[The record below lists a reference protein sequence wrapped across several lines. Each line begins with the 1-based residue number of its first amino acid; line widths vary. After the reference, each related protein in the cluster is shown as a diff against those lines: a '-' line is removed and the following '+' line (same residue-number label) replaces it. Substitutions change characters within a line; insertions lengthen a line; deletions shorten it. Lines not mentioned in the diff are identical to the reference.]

1 MEAQTA
7 ATVRTIARPRHRGLP
22 LSERRMLLAG
32 LDLLAVGLAY
42 ILAFNLRTAPVR
54 GESFY
59 VPKSGTLIVMAV
71 WLLAAQMMNAYDL
84 RRAAVTRSTV
94 TIVLSTVAVSA
105 GGLLVLFFAFP
116 YRLTRPTIL
125 IWVPLAAVLT
135 LLCRLIYSRTLATS
149 RTATPIALVASPRV
163 IETIWPDVRSQVS
176 SLYRVRSVIDPG
188 KPDALGRLDRLIGA
202 ETVDEIVLG
211 VRDDVSRDLFA
222 SLVRCCDNGLRVRSL
237 ADLYE
242 EVTGRLLLDQ
252 LGHSWLMSIPM
263 RSDSSRVYRFSKRLV
278 DIAASSVALCVLG
291 LVLPFVAVATWV
303 GDRGPLFHRQERVG
317 RYGRTF
323 QLTKLRT
330 MSVNRARL
338 GSGEWTAEKDPRITR
353 VGRVLR
359 TLHLDELPQAWS
371 ILRGEM
377 SLIGPRPEQPHYVDQ
392 LRESIDFYNT
402 RLTVAPGLTGWAQ
415 VNYGYG
421 AGVDGAR
428 VKLSYDLYYIKRQSV
443 ALDMLILAR
452 TLASVLSLSGR

>member
-1 MEAQTA
+1 
-7 ATVRTIARPRHRGLP
+7 
-22 LSERRMLLAG
+22 MLLAG
-32 LDLLAVGLAY
+32 LDVLAVGLAY
-42 ILAFNLRTAPVR
+42 ILAFNLRTAPER
-54 GESFY
+54 GEGFY
-59 VPKSGTLIVMAV
+59 VPRSGTLIAVAV
-71 WLLAAQMMNAYDL
+71 WLLAAQCMNAYDL
-84 RRAAVTRSTV
+84 RRAASTRSTV

-105 GGLLVLFFAFP
+105 GGLLVLFFAMP

-135 LLCRLIYSRTLATS
+135 LLFRLLYRRTLVTS
-149 RTATPIALVASPRV
+149 RTATPIALVAAPKV
-163 IETIWPDVRSQVS
+163 VETIWPDVRSQVS
-176 SLYRVRSVIDPG
+176 QLYRVRSVIDPG
-188 KPDALGRLDRLIGA
+188 KPDALARLERLTGA
-202 ETVDEIVLG
+202 DTVDEVVVG
-211 VRDDVSRDLFA
+211 VRDDVPRELFA
-222 SLVRCCDNGLRVRSL
+222 ALVHCCDGGLRVRSL

-263 RSDSSRVYRFSKRLV
+263 RSDSSRVYRFSKRAV
-278 DIAASSVALCVLG
+278 DIAAASAALALLG
-291 LVLPFVAVATWV
+291 LVMPFVAAAIWL

-317 RYGRTF
+317 RYGHIFR
-323 QLTKLRT
+323 LTKLRT
-330 MSVNRARL
+330 MSVNRA
-338 GSGEWTAEKDPRITR
+338 GTGDWTAEHDPRITR
-353 VGRVLR
+353 VGRLLR

-377 SLIGPRPEQPHYVDQ
+377 SLVGPRPEQPHYVEA
-392 LRESIDFYNT
+392 LREAIDFYNT

-443 ALDMLILAR
+443 ALDLLILAR
-452 TLASVLSLSGR
+452 TFASVLSLSGR

>member
-1 MEAQTA
+1 MDAQTA
-7 ATVRTIARPRHRGLP
+7 ATVRPIARPRHRGLP
-22 LSERRMLLAG
+22 LSERRLLLAG
-32 LDLLAVGLAY
+32 LDLLAVGIAY
-42 ILAFNLRTAPVR
+42 VLAFNLRTAPVR

-59 VPKSGTLIVMAV
+59 IPRSGTLIVMAV
-71 WLLAAQMMNAYDL
+71 WLLAAQVMNAYDL
-84 RRAAVTRSTV
+84 RRAASTRATV
-94 TIVLSTVAVSA
+94 TIVLSTVAASA

-125 IWVPLAAVLT
+125 IWVPLAALLT
-135 LLCRLIYSRTLATS
+135 LLVRLVYSRTLTTS

-163 IETIWPDVRSQVS
+163 VETIWPDVRSQVS
-176 SLYRVRSVIDPG
+176 TLYRVRSVIDPG
-188 KPDALGRLDRLIGA
+188 KPDSLGRLDRLAGA

-211 VRDDVSRDLFA
+211 VRDDVPRELFA
-222 SLVRCCDNGLRVRSL
+222 SLVRCCDSGLRVRSL

-278 DIAASSVALCVLG
+278 DIAAASVALVVLG
-291 LVLPFVAVATWV
+291 IVLPFVALAIWIV
-303 GDRGPLFHRQERVG
+303 DRGPLFHRQERVG
-317 RYGRTF
+317 RYGRLF

-330 MSVNRARL
+330 MSVNRARS
-338 GSGEWTAEKDPRITR
+338 GSGEWTAERDSRITR

-377 SLIGPRPEQPHYVDQ
+377 SLIGPRPEQPHYVEQ

-443 ALDMLILAR
+443 TLDMLILAR